1 MLYLKK
7 MGVIDKIRKTQR
19 EEMFSKA
26 ELELTFTLISSE
38 DQEVLLIDLQT
49 RNKLKNYKKVMM
61 FPYILAIIYIL
72 IGNLNKMIGFK
83 KEDESGIRIA
93 DPQCWIRP
101 LYQLWSVTRKF
112 AQ

>member
-49 RNKLKNYKKVMM
+49 RNYKKVMM

-83 KEDESGIRIA
+83 KEDELGI
-93 DPQCWIRP
+93 
-101 LYQLWSVTRKF
+101 
-112 AQ
+112 

>member
-1 MLYLKK
+1 MLYSKK

-61 FPYILAIIYIL
+61 FPYWPLSTSSLVIL
-72 IGNLNKMIGFK
+72 
-83 KEDESGIRIA
+83 
-93 DPQCWIRP
+93 
-101 LYQLWSVTRKF
+101 TR
-112 AQ
+112 